1 MTADSA
7 SLRHSALSI
16 GWGVMGASRIA
27 RHAMIDA
34 IRHQPSLPEAPGVAP
49 SWVMG
54 VYSRSGMR
62 ARQFANEVKIAYAF
76 ESPED
81 LLRRPE
87 ISCVYVSS
95 HPRYQVQMAL
105 AAIEAGK
112 HVLCETPLG
121 LSIEDALDLQKR
133 ASRQGLLLAVNY
145 ALRAHPALGKVAAL
159 LRELAIGEVLG
170 ARVSNTEPLPF
181 SQHTWRLEADGG
193 GVILDR
199 TIHDIDLIR
208 WLLADEIDMVSALA
222 GKPFLAEEG
231 EEQVEEEI
239 LGALRM
245 RRSGVA
251 VQIHD
256 SFTTLHQHSTL
267 EVYGTGGTLIAYR
280 WWGDWRG
287 SELILVRN
295 DEVIPLPL
303 DLVNPYRRVVAA
315 FNEAVRR
322 RSFGYR
328 PHPLL
333 VTGDEMIRNLWV
345 ALHVAEALR
354 SGQTLKISRF

>member
-1 MTADSA
+1 
-7 SLRHSALSI
+7 
-16 GWGVMGASRIA
+16 MGASRIA
-27 RHAMIDA
+27 RQWMIDA
-34 IRHQPSLPEAPGVAP
+34 IRQQPGLREAPGVAP

-54 VYSRSGMR
+54 VYSRSGVR
-62 ARQFANEVKIAYAF
+62 ARQFANEMKLAYAF

-95 HPRYQVQMAL
+95 HPRYQVEMAL

-112 HVLCETPLG
+112 HVLCEIPMG
-121 LSIEDALDLQKR
+121 LSVEVARDLQRR
-133 ASRQGLLLAVNY
+133 ASKQGLLLAVNY
-145 ALRAHPALGKVAAL
+145 ALRAHPALSKIAAL
-159 LRELAIGEVLG
+159 IRDLSVGEILG
-170 ARVSNTEPLPF
+170 ARISNTDPLPF
-181 SQHTWRLEADGG
+181 DQHTWRLEADGG

-208 WLLADEIDMVSALA
+208 WLLSDEIDVVSTLA

-231 EEQVEEEI
+231 KEVVEEEI
-239 LGALRM
+239 LGAMRM
-245 RRSGVA
+245 KRSGVA

-280 WWGDWRG
+280 WWNDWRG

-295 DEVIPLPL
+295 DEVINLPL
-303 DLVNPYRRVVAA
+303 ERVNPYQQVVAA
-315 FNEAVRR
+315 FNEGVRR
-322 RSFGYR
+322 RSYGYR
-328 PHPLL
+328 PNPLL
-333 VTGDEMIRNLWV
+333 VTGEEGIRNLQI
-345 ALHVAEALR
+345 ALTVTESLR
-354 SGQTLKISRF
+354 SGQTQRISKV

>member
-1 MTADSA
+1 MTTYPADE
-7 SLRHSALSI
+7 RRSALSI

-27 RHAMIDA
+27 RRRMIDA
-34 IRHQPSLPEAPGVAP
+34 IRQQPSLREAPGVAP

-54 VYSRSGMR
+54 VYSRSGVR
-62 ARQFANEVKIAYAF
+62 ARQFANEVKLAYAF
-76 ESPED
+76 ESSDD

-95 HPRYQVQMAL
+95 HPRYQAQMAL

-121 LSIEDALDLQKR
+121 LSIEDARDLQKQ
-133 ASRQGLLLAVNY
+133 AARQGLLLAVNY
-145 ALRAHPALGKVAAL
+145 ALRAHPALAQIAAL
-159 LRELAIGEVLG
+159 LRELAIGEILG
-170 ARVSNTEPLPF
+170 ARISNAEPLPV

-208 WLLADEIDMVSALA
+208 WLLADEIDVVSALA

-231 EEQVEEEI
+231 EDQVEEEI
-239 LGALRM
+239 LAALRT

-267 EVYGTGGTLIAYR
+267 EIYGTGGTLIAYR
-280 WWGDWRG
+280 WWDDWQG

-295 DEVIPLPL
+295 DEVINLPL
-303 DLVNPYRRVVAA
+303 ERINPYQQMVAA

-328 PHPLL
+328 PNPLL
-333 VTGDEMIRNLWV
+333 VTGDEAIRNLWV
-345 ALHVAEALR
+345 ALHLAEALR
-354 SGQTLKISRF
+354 SGQTLKVSRF